1 MKESIEPLISK
12 FLTNDAN
19 REELL
24 RLEAWIQDKDNKA
37 LFLKYIKV
45 NVAINKIMGKYDKEG
60 AEKMILRHIKQEKSW
75 FQNKNKAYFLLK
87 YVAVVVITFGLGYFY
102 QQKSLKNQTQIN
114 TPVIVNTAIQPG
126 TDKATLTL
134 GDGSQIALEKGSS
147 FQVQN
152 ADSNGEELIYEAGK
166 RKPKEVAYHYLTI
179 PRGGEYFIK
188 LSDGTRVWLNS
199 ESQLKYPIEFIEGET
214 REVELVYGEAYFDV
228 SPSSQNKGSK
238 FIVNTQMQEIQVVGT
253 EFNIKAYLNEDIIY
267 TTLVEGK
274 VLVNND
280 DKNVVLN
287 PGKQSKINTL
297 IKDGNIIIV
306 EVDVES
312 EISWKKGMFSFK
324 NKSLKEIMK
333 VLSRWYDIDVVFSN
347 KELENIHF
355 KGVLKKNQ
363 NIEEILLTIKNIQ
376 SINAYEINDKK
387 VTIK

>member
-228 SPSSQNKGSK
+228 SSSTEHKGAK
-238 FIVNTQMQEIQVVGT
+238 FKVFNRSQEVEVLGT
-253 EFNIKAYLNEDIIY
+253 EFNIKAYKDEVNIY

-274 VLVNND
+274 VVVDNGISKQNLIPNQQSNLDLEKNN
-280 DKNVVLN
+280 
-287 PGKQSKINTL
+287 
-297 IKDGNIIIV
+297 IKV
-306 EVDVES
+306 TVVDVKE
-312 EISWKKGMFSFK
+312 EISWKNGIFTFRNKPLK
-324 NKSLKEIMK
+324 NIMK
-333 VLSRWYDIDVVFSN
+333 VLSRWYDVDVVFVN
-347 KELENIHF
+347 KDLESAKF
-355 KGVLKKNQ
+355 KGNLNKNQ
-363 NIEEILLTIKNIQ
+363 SIERILSIMQ
-376 SINAYEINDKK
+376 SSELVKYEINNK
-387 VTIK
+387 TIFIK

>member
-1 MKESIEPLISK
+1 MIESSIKILIVKYCNNQINVNEIKTLNKWVKKGNNKIVFQQYIALNYNIEQVKELNSLNKEQAWDFIETQITPRKKTLYWKYAIAASI
-12 FLTNDAN
+12 
-19 REELL
+19 
-24 RLEAWIQDKDNKA
+24 A
-37 LFLKYIKV
+37 LFISVSFFLSNKTNQSIITPIIIN
-45 NVAINKIMGKYDKEG
+45 NVE
-60 AEKMILRHIKQEKSW
+60 
-75 FQNKNKAYFLLK
+75 
-87 YVAVVVITFGLGYFY
+87 T
-102 QQKSLKNQTQIN
+102 
-114 TPVIVNTAIQPG
+114 G
-126 TDKATLTL
+126 TDKAILTL
-134 GDGSQIALEKGSS
+134 EDGNEIALEKGRNYQTENLTS
-147 FQVQN
+147 
-152 ADSNGEELIYEAGK
+152 DGKTLIYSNTNKVISEIS
-166 RKPKEVAYHYLTI
+166 YNYLTI
-179 PRGGEYFIK
+179 PRGGQYYIK
-188 LSDGTRVWLNS
+188 LADGTEVWLNS
-199 ESQLKYPIEFIEGET
+199 ESQLKYPVKFIEEEP
-214 REVELVYGEAYFDV
+214 RIVELVYGEAYFDV